1 MNVEGRLGA
10 SFLASF
16 GNAVG
21 RRRDTDKLICL
32 NGIDRYRWGGQRER
46 QDQKVDVKKKV
57 IWLLIQ
63 RVFVKNLLN

>member
-46 QDQKVDVKKKV
+46 QDQKVDVKKKSDLAV
-57 IWLLIQ
+57 DTTC
-63 RVFVKNLLN
+63 VCEESP